1 MLWFLNTCDTKL
13 CIRPLRS
20 WNVQYL
26 IDFNFR
32 TCVSRWLNLSLSRAA
47 LWSTAHSGSWS
58 YASKPSATTPSSAT
72 LRKTSSSRRPCST
85 RPQSD
90 SPSSPHTEN
99 HQKKKKIQTGLHT
112 HNLCLCVFSV
122 HRLKITNQGRV
133 KVEYVWQVIMESAPP
148 DIGTGVSQEGIS
160 FYQS

>member
-1 MLWFLNTCDTKL
+1 MVDGSQRELELRIKAVCDYAKFSYSPENIVFKETMLYQTSV
-13 CIRPLRS
+13 RQS
-20 WNVQYL
+20 V
-26 IDFNFR
+26 R
-32 TCVSRWLNLSLSRAA
+32 TTHRKS
-47 LWSTAHSGSWS
+47 
-58 YASKPSATTPSSAT
+58 SK
-72 LRKTSSSRRPCST
+72 
-85 RPQSD
+85 
-90 SPSSPHTEN
+90 
-99 HQKKKKIQTGLHT
+99 KKKKIQTGLHT

>member
-1 MLWFLNTCDTKL
+1 MLL
-13 CIRPLRS
+13 CGRRLTAGAGVTHQSHLRLRQVQLLSGKHRLQGDHALPDLSPTVRPHHA
-20 WNVQYL
+20 QK
-26 IDFNFR
+26 II
-32 TCVSRWLNLSLSRAA
+32 
-47 LWSTAHSGSWS
+47 
-58 YASKPSATTPSSAT
+58 K
-72 LRKTSSSRRPCST
+72 K
-85 RPQSD
+85 
-90 SPSSPHTEN
+90 
-99 HQKKKKIQTGLHT
+99 KKKKIQTGLHT